1 MKRLTALSLP
11 LLVALMCLT
20 LFAQA
25 PQGGAPGAGGPGAG
39 GGRGGGG
46 GQGRG
51 GGRGPAAAP
60 PATGPVADATNK
72 IIDAIN
78 KQDSA
83 FFGKALTADAL
94 LADEDGHILPANIW
108 IGKLTSSSKKI
119 AITGLRVGELA
130 DGGWA
135 VFNYTLDETAQGA
148 PNQMKGSSSIV
159 YKKNGADL
167 QAVLIQLSV
176 NGRAITPH

>member
-1 MKRLTALSLP
+1 MRKLTALSLP
-11 LLVALMCLT
+11 VLIALMCVALS
-20 LFAQA
+20 AQG
-25 PQGGAPGAGGPGAG
+25 PGGAPGAGG
-39 GGRGGGG
+39 

-51 GGRGPAAAP
+51 RGLAPAP

-83 FFGKALTADAL
+83 FFDKALTADAI
-94 LADEDGHILPANIW
+94 LADEDGHVGLPARVW
-108 IGKLTSSSKKI
+108 VMRLTSSPKKL
-119 AITGLRVGELA
+119 AISGLRVGELT

-148 PNQMKGSSSIV
+148 PNQMKGTSTIV
-159 YKKNGADL
+159 YKKTGADL
-167 QAVLIQLSV
+167 QAALIQLSV
-176 NGRAITPH
+176 NGKAITPH

>member
-1 MKRLTALSLP
+1 M
-11 LLVALMCLT
+11 
-20 LFAQA
+20 
-25 PQGGAPGAGGPGAG
+25 
-39 GGRGGGG
+39 
-46 GQGRG
+46 
-51 GGRGPAAAP
+51 P

-78 KQDSA
+78 KQDAA
-83 FFGKALTADAL
+83 FFDKALTADAI
-94 LADEDGHILPANIW
+94 LADEDGHVGLPARVW
-108 IGKLTSSSKKI
+108 VMRLTSSPKKL
-119 AITGLRVGELA
+119 AITGLRIGELA

-148 PNQMKGSSSIV
+148 PNQMKGTSTIV

-167 QAVLIQLSV
+167 QAALIQLSV

>member
-1 MKRLTALSLP
+1 
-11 LLVALMCLT
+11 VH
-20 LFAQA
+20 
-25 PQGGAPGAGGPGAG
+25 GAVCAGTWSRSAGSGRSPGAG
-39 GGRGGGG
+39 GGRAGG

-51 GGRGPAAAP
+51 GRGLAAAP

-78 KQDSA
+78 KQDAA
-83 FFGKALTADAL
+83 FFDKALTADAI
-94 LADEDGHILPANIW
+94 LADEDGHVGLPARVW
-108 IGKLTSSSKKI
+108 VMRLTSSPKKL

-148 PNQMKGSSSIV
+148 PNQMKARAPSST
-159 YKKNGADL
+159 KRMARTFRL
-167 QAVLIQLSV
+167 L
-176 NGRAITPH
+176 

>member
-1 MKRLTALSLP
+1 VLSLP
-11 LLVALMCLT
+11 VFMALMCLA
-20 LFAQA
+20 LFAQG
-25 PQGGAPGAGGPGAG
+25 PQGGAPGAGGA
-39 GGRGGGG
+39 RGGG

-51 GGRGPAAAP
+51 GRGPAAP

-72 IIDAIN
+72 IIEAIN

-83 FFGKALTADAL
+83 FLEKALTADAI
-94 LADEDGHILPANIW
+94 LADEDGHVGLPARVW
-108 IGKLTSSSKKI
+108 VMRLTSAPKML

-148 PNQMKGSSSIV
+148 ANQMKGTSTIV

-167 QAVLIQLSV
+167 QAALIQLSV

>member
-1 MKRLTALSLP
+1 MKKLAALSLP
-11 LLVALMCLT
+11 VFMALMCLS
-20 LFAQA
+20 LFAQG
-25 PQGGAPGAGGPGAG
+25 PQGTPGAGGAG

-46 GQGRG
+46 GGGQGRG
-51 GGRGPAAAP
+51 RGGPAAP

-72 IIDAIN
+72 IVEAIN
-78 KQDSA
+78 KQDSV
-83 FFGKALTADAL
+83 FFDKALTADAI
-94 LADEDGHILPANIW
+94 LADEDGHVGLPARIW
-108 IGKLTSSSKKI
+108 VMRLTSAPKKLE
-119 AITGLRVGELA
+119 ITGLRVGELA

-148 PNQMKGSSSIV
+148 PNQMKGTSTIV

-167 QAVLIQLSV
+167 QAALIQLSV

>member
-1 MKRLTALSLP
+1 MKRLIALSLP
-11 LLVALMCLT
+11 VLMALMCLT
-20 LFAQA
+20 LFAQ
-25 PQGGAPGAGGPGAG
+25 GP
-39 GGRGGGG
+39 G
-46 GQGRG
+46 GQGRGG

-78 KQDSA
+78 KQDAA
-83 FFGKALTADAL
+83 FFDKALTADAI
-94 LADEDGHILPANIW
+94 LADEDGHVGLPARVW
-108 IGKLTSSSKKI
+108 VMRLTSAPKKI

-135 VFNYTLDETAQGA
+135 VFSYTLDEKTAQGA
-148 PNQMKGSSSIV
+148 DNQMKGTSTIV
-159 YKKNGADL
+159 YKKSGADL

>member
-1 MKRLTALSLP
+1 MRKLTALSLP
-11 LLVALMCLT
+11 VLIALMCVA
-20 LFAQA
+20 LFAQG
-25 PQGGAPGAGGPGAG
+25 PGGAPGAGG
-39 GGRGGGG
+39 

-51 GGRGPAAAP
+51 RGLAPAP

-83 FFGKALTADAL
+83 FFDKALTADAI
-94 LADEDGHILPANIW
+94 LADEDGHVGLPARVW
-108 IGKLTSSSKKI
+108 VMRLTSSPKKL
-119 AITGLRVGELA
+119 AISGLRVGELT

-148 PNQMKGSSSIV
+148 PNQMKGKSTIV
-159 YKKNGADL
+159 YKKTGADL
-167 QAVLIQLSV
+167 QAALIQLSV
-176 NGRAITPH
+176 NGKAITPH

>member
-1 MKRLTALSLP
+1 MKKLAALSLP
-11 LLVALMCLT
+11 VLMALMCLS
-20 LFAQA
+20 LFAQG
-25 PQGGAPGAGGPGAG
+25 PQGAPGAGGAG

-46 GQGRG
+46 GGGQGRG
-51 GGRGPAAAP
+51 RGGPAAP

-72 IIDAIN
+72 IVEAIN

-83 FFGKALTADAL
+83 FFDKALTADAI
-94 LADEDGHILPANIW
+94 LADEDGHVGLPARVW
-108 IGKLTSSSKKI
+108 VMRLTSAPKKLE
-119 AITGLRVGELA
+119 ITGLRVGELA

-148 PNQMKGSSSIV
+148 PNQMKGTSTIV

-167 QAVLIQLSV
+167 QAALIQLSV

>member
-1 MKRLTALSLP
+1 MKKLAALSLP
-11 LLVALMCLT
+11 VFMALMCLS
-20 LFAQA
+20 LFAQG
-25 PQGGAPGAGGPGAG
+25 PQGAPGAGGAG

-46 GQGRG
+46 GGGQGRG
-51 GGRGPAAAP
+51 RGGPAAP

-72 IIDAIN
+72 IVEAIN
-78 KQDSA
+78 KQDSV
-83 FFGKALTADAL
+83 FFDKALTADAI
-94 LADEDGHILPANIW
+94 LADEDGHVGLPARIW
-108 IGKLTSSSKKI
+108 VMRLTSAPKKLE
-119 AITGLRVGELA
+119 ITGLRVGELA

-148 PNQMKGSSSIV
+148 PNQMKGTSTIV

-167 QAVLIQLSV
+167 QAALIQLSV

>member
-1 MKRLTALSLP
+1 MKRLTALSFPVLM
-11 LLVALMCLT
+11 ALMCLT
-20 LFAQA
+20 LFAQG
-25 PQGGAPGAGGPGAG
+25 Q
-39 GGRGGGG
+39 G
-46 GQGRG
+46 GQGRGG

-78 KQDSA
+78 KQDAA
-83 FFGKALTADAL
+83 FFDKALTADAM
-94 LADEDGHILPANIW
+94 LADEDGHILQARIW
-108 IGKLTSSSKKI
+108 TAKLTSSPKKI
-119 AITGLRVGELA
+119 AITGLRVGELM

-148 PNQMKGSSSIV
+148 PNQMKGSSTIV

>member
-1 MKRLTALSLP
+1 M
-11 LLVALMCLT
+11 ALMCLA
-20 LFAQA
+20 LFAQG
-25 PQGGAPGAGGPGAG
+25 QGGGAPGAG

-46 GQGRG
+46 QGRG
-51 GGRGPAAAP
+51 RGLPAAP

-72 IIDAIN
+72 IIEAIN

-83 FFGKALTADAL
+83 SLEKALTADAI
-94 LADEDGHILPANIW
+94 LADEDGHVGLPARVW
-108 IGKLTSSSKKI
+108 VMRLTSAPKKI
-119 AITGLRVGELA
+119 EITGLRVGELA

-135 VFNYTLDETAQGA
+135 VFNYTLDETAQGG
-148 PNQMKGSSSIV
+148 PNQMKGTSTIV

-167 QAVLIQLSV
+167 QAALIQLSV